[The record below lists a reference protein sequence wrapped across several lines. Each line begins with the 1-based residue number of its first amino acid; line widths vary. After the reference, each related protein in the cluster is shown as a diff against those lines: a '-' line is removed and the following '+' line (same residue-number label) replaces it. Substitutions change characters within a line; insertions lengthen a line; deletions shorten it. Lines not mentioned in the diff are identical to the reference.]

1 MRSSFRFVIL
11 FLLISKAAKANDHVV
26 FDLELNA
33 EIFHLMHSSH
43 FDRADSALLF
53 WQKNVDL
60 LKTPDSKVLYYRAMA
75 VFKKYTEGPK
85 ASQDWF
91 EKCIPLLLTVSDPEL
106 RGLVYMELG
115 GQYLDLENYLLAQK
129 YYDEA
134 EEVFTQHKLG
144 PELTELA
151 LVRAMFWR
159 KVGALDRAAEVL
171 SRYNDWLSK
180 LPNDNVARFNYYR
193 IQLAIKQDLHQW
205 EDCEGLLL
213 VMKDFAFSSDQGL
226 LLSIYHEDATRLA
239 DERKQS
245 FLALHHAQELLK
257 LNKGLNNVESLA
269 FAYLMIA
276 KTHSRLGEF
285 YEAKKALMSID
296 TIWLEETADVEF
308 QLLFYQVYMDV
319 LRENAHK
326 DEILRIALRQ
336 NEVLNQMDSLRDL
349 QILFI
354 TDAMT
359 QLKDEWSVRESELS
373 ASLYHRILFE
383 VILLLFVVIMFLIC
397 FIMVRKGFHQKLKIS
412 HSEANIAKKN
422 LAKKD
427 IEIEELRKE
436 VSHLSN
442 VLQNT
447 KPISD
452 DILSSKET
460 LSKKEWESLLDT
472 ELRDT
477 EYRLLCLLASEPD
490 LGNAQLAERL
500 FLSQDGMRNAL
511 KRLYQIFHVET
522 DGENK
527 RVSLVLRILSYK
539 LS

>member
-1 MRSSFRFVIL
+1 
-11 FLLISKAAKANDHVV
+11 
-26 FDLELNA
+26 
-33 EIFHLMHSSH
+33 
-43 FDRADSALLF
+43 
-53 WQKNVDL
+53 
-60 LKTPDSKVLYYRAMA
+60 
-75 VFKKYTEGPK
+75 
-85 ASQDWF
+85 
-91 EKCIPLLLTVSDPEL
+91 
-106 RGLVYMELG
+106 
-115 GQYLDLENYLLAQK
+115 
-129 YYDEA
+129 
-134 EEVFTQHKLG
+134 
-144 PELTELA
+144 
-151 LVRAMFWR
+151 
-159 KVGALDRAAEVL
+159 
-171 SRYNDWLSK
+171 
-180 LPNDNVARFNYYR
+180 
-193 IQLAIKQDLHQW
+193 
-205 EDCEGLLL
+205 
-213 VMKDFAFSSDQGL
+213 
-226 LLSIYHEDATRLA
+226 
-239 DERKQS
+239 
-245 FLALHHAQELLK
+245 
-257 LNKGLNNVESLA
+257 
-269 FAYLMIA
+269 
-276 KTHSRLGEF
+276 
-285 YEAKKALMSID
+285 
-296 TIWLEETADVEF
+296 
-308 QLLFYQVYMDV
+308 
-319 LRENAHK
+319 
-326 DEILRIALRQ
+326 
-336 NEVLNQMDSLRDL
+336 
-349 QILFI
+349 
-354 TDAMT
+354 MT

-373 ASLYHRILFE
+373 ASLYHRILVE

-397 FIMVRKGFHQKLKIS
+397 FVMVRKEFHQKLKIS